1 MQLKG
6 RTVLLTGGT
15 GGLGAALRA
24 RLTQQG
30 ATVISVGRDEGED
43 IRVDLSDAEAVSEL
57 CQQLASMPIDIL
69 IHNAGLQYFGR
80 MHEQP
85 EALLKAM
92 VAVNLLT
99 PLLLTR
105 ALLPAMLAHRSG
117 QVVVIGSGFA
127 AIPFG
132 HFGTYCATKGGMRT
146 FSQSLRRE
154 YAGRG
159 ITVTYAAPRAMRTG
173 MSTGPIAEFLKRT
186 KSATDDPAVT
196 AEKIVRAMEAD
207 QREITIGFS
216 EGIFSRVS
224 GVFPS
229 FFDMALSK
237 HRGIAEDILPLASK

>member
-6 RTVLLTGGT
+6 KTVLLTGGT
-15 GGLGAALRA
+15 GGLGAALRLC
-24 RLTQQG
+24 LTQEG
-30 ATVISVGRDEGED
+30 AKVISVGREEGED
-43 IRVDLSDAEAVSEL
+43 IRVDLSNAEEVSEL
-57 CQQLASMPIDIL
+57 CKQLAKKPIDIL

-85 EALLKAM
+85 EAQLKAM

-105 ALLPAMLAHRSG
+105 ALLPGMLAQKSG
-117 QVVVIGSGFA
+117 QVAIIGSAFA
-127 AIPFG
+127 AIPFS
-132 HFGTYCATKGGMRT
+132 HFGTYCATKGGMRA

-154 YAGRG
+154 YAKLG

-196 AEKIVRAMEAD
+196 AAKIVQGIKVD

-216 EGIFSRVS
+216 EGIFSRLS
-224 GVFPS
+224 AIFPS
-229 FFDMALSK
+229 FFDKALSNQRNIAEEILSLSK
-237 HRGIAEDILPLASK
+237 H

>member
-1 MQLKG
+1 MQLKES
-6 RTVLLTGGT
+6 TVLLTGGT
-15 GGLGAALRA
+15 GGLGVALRSA
-24 RLTQQG
+24 LTRQG
-30 ATVISVGRDEGED
+30 SKVISVGKDEGED
-43 IRVDLSDAEAVSEL
+43 IRVDLSNTDDVSNL
-57 CQQLASMPIDIL
+57 CRQLSDKPIDIL

-105 ALLPAMLAHRSG
+105 AMLPGMLARGRG
-117 QVVVIGSGFA
+117 QIAIIGSGLA
-127 AIPFG
+127 AIPFS
-132 HFGTYCATKGGMRT
+132 HFGTYCATKGGMRA

-173 MSTGPIAEFLKRT
+173 MSMGPVGDFLKRT
-186 KSATDDPAVT
+186 KSATDDPVIT
-196 AEKIVRAMEAD
+196 AEKIVQAIETN

-216 EGIFSRVS
+216 ENIFGRI
-224 GVFPS
+224 GALLPS
-229 FFDMALSK
+229 LFDIALSGY
-237 HRGIAEDILPLASK
+237 RNIAEEVLSTPTS

>member
-6 RTVLLTGGT
+6 STVLLTGGT
-15 GGLGAALRA
+15 GGLGATLRTC
-24 RLTQQG
+24 LTQQG
-30 ATVISVGRDEGED
+30 AKVISVGLDEGED
-43 IRVDLSDAEAVSEL
+43 IRADLSNAEEVSNL
-57 CQQLASMPIDIL
+57 CQQLANKPIDVL

-105 ALLPAMLAHRSG
+105 ALLPGMLARGRG
-117 QVVVIGSGFA
+117 QIAIIGSVFA
-127 AIPFG
+127 AIPFS
-132 HFGTYCATKGGMRT
+132 HFGTYCATKGGMRA

-154 YAGRG
+154 YAQLG

-173 MSTGPIAEFLKRT
+173 MSTGPIAEFLRRT

-196 AEKIVRAMEAD
+196 AAKIVRGIMTD

-216 EGIFSRVS
+216 EGILSRLS
-224 GVFPS
+224 ALLPS
-229 FFDMALSK
+229 LFDIALRN
-237 HRGIAEDILPLASK
+237 HRNIAEEILPLATH